1 MMTNKELDN
10 LLDKCIEFHGH
21 LCMGQ
26 ILGVKIAVKGL
37 ELVKPES
44 NKDLIVFV
52 ENDRCIA
59 DAIMIVSN
67 TRLGR
72 RSLKFRDYGKMAG
85 TFINTKTNC
94 AYRVFVKM
102 KQEQKTEDTDVRKYL
117 YVNDEDIVSWYPVN
131 VTMHENELPGRPK
144 RVVAC
149 VKCGEK
155 IFDGK
160 DIQVNGESV
169 CMPCNSGAYFKPVN
183 N

>member
-1 MMTNKELDN
+1 MLTNKELDV
-10 LLDKCIEFHGH
+10 LLEKCIEFHGH

-26 ILGVKIAVKGL
+26 ILGVRIAVKGL

-44 NKDLIVFV
+44 NKDLIVYV

-59 DAIMIVSN
+59 DAIMTVSN

-94 AYRVFVKM
+94 AYRVFVNM
-102 KQEQKTEDTDVRKYL
+102 KQDEKAEGDEIRKYL
-117 YVNDEDIVSWYPVN
+117 YVNDEEIVNWYPVT
-131 VTMHENELPGRPK
+131 VSLHENDLPGKPK
-144 RVVAC
+144 RVVEC
-149 VKCGEK
+149 VQCGEK

-160 DIQVNGESV
+160 DIPVNGESV
-169 CMPCNSGAYFKPVN
+169 CIPCNSGAYFVKVN
-183 N
+183 I